1 MARCPTGIRDAPQS
15 RHRQGRK
22 ARLAHRAPDKKEI
35 PFVPQLIWPVSDV
48 SSKIVRQP
56 RSFGNPAD
64 NFELICRA

>member
-1 MARCPTGIRDAPQS
+1 MSDRNTGCTPKPTS
-15 RHRQGRK
+15 QGRK

-35 PFVPQLIWPVSDV
+35 PFVPQLIWPVSDF